1 MHVTVD
7 RLQSSTTSS
16 EYSILRR
23 SPPPPPPTSTHRLIH
38 LYGNDIELS
47 SCLAHGQLFPLSNT
61 ITCDV
66 TNEKTSKH

>member
-1 MHVTVD
+1 MIDYSLVQLV
-7 RLQSSTTSS
+7 QSTQS
-16 EYSILRR
+16 YDAHHPP
-23 SPPPPPPTSTHRLIH
+23 PPPPPPTSTHRLIH